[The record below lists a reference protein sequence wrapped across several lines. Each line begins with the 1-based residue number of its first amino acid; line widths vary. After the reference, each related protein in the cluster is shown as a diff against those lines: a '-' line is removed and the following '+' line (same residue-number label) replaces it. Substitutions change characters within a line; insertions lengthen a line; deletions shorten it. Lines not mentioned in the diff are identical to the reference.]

1 MRRNLLKEASSKI
14 GRLIVEAERGS
25 SEAYKEALGLVKQ
38 AIIDAFEDWEHFLV
52 GTGRY
57 EGKSFSTWTPENR
70 TKLKPTEASV
80 GAIKRTTSYIVAA
93 FLNED
98 SVHWKEAHVGY
109 QGWGPRAELSEDI
122 RPEFRDIA
130 AKWGTLNKLCHIAA
144 KNAYWE
150 LYKKYKNAE
159 GLDFGQP
166 EVSNDLKM
174 HRDWYLKAEENIK
187 KYSDLLNTT
196 PKGEKDKY
204 GRSLRKVYYDALMKA
219 KDDSKT
225 WGERGGSTD
234 WTKRW
239 DKWKDSEGKLN
250 HMLYKLDVFFKIKS
264 QKGVWCGAYK
274 QSFVDRVDVDSMGW
288 MIERAIK
295 DACAKLNKEAKKDWD
310 FERQMEEE
318 KWQAAAAE
326 TERWQ
331 REHRSS
337 GNHMVDQDD
346 YEARQQALRRR
357 GYGRRY

>member
-14 GRLIVEAERGS
+14 GSLIVEAERGS

-70 TKLKPTEASV
+70 TKLNVVEANL

-98 SVHWKEAHVGY
+98 SVHWKEARVGY
-109 QGWGPRAELSEDI
+109 QGWGPRPELSEDI

-130 AKWGTLNKLCHIAA
+130 SKWGTLNKLCHIAA

-159 GLDFGQP
+159 GLDFGEP
-166 EVSNDLKM
+166 PVRDDLKQA
-174 HRDWYLKAEENIK
+174 RRVYLDAQARIK
-187 KYSDLLNTT
+187 RYSDLLNTT
-196 PKGEKDKY
+196 GKGEKDEW
-204 GRSLRKVYYDALMKA
+204 GRSLRKQYYDSLMRA
-219 KDDSKT
+219 KKDVEW

-234 WTKRW
+234 WSKSW
-239 DKWKDSEGKLN
+239 DKWRTPDGKLN
-250 HMLYKLDVFFKIKS
+250 HMLYKLDVFFRIKS

-274 QSFVDRVDVDSMGW
+274 RGFVEKFDVDSMGW
-288 MIERAIK
+288 
-295 DACAKLNKEAKKDWD
+295 
-310 FERQMEEE
+310 
-318 KWQAAAAE
+318 
-326 TERWQ
+326 
-331 REHRSS
+331 
-337 GNHMVDQDD
+337 
-346 YEARQQALRRR
+346 
-357 GYGRRY
+357 